1 MTDKNLTISQIA
13 ALLRKKK
20 LSPVELARELLHRIE
35 RLQPKLNAFITVTA
49 DLALRQA
56 REAEREI
63 VRGEYRGP
71 LHGIPVNLKD
81 LFYTRG
87 IRTTAGSKILR
98 NFVPAQDAAVVER
111 LSAAGAI
118 LLGKTNLHEFAYGAT
133 SINPHFGSV
142 RNPWDLTRVSGGS
155 SAAGSAAVAAVSPR
169 SREDRANFCRRK
181 RLWSLNASTS
191 SGYSVAIAKKS
202 W

>member
-13 ALLRKKK
+13 ALLRKKR

-87 IRTTAGSKILR
+87 IGLRAASKIWRTLL
-98 NFVPAQDAAVVER
+98 PAQDAALGR
-111 LSAAGAI
+111 RFWAPGAI
-118 LLGKTNLHEFAYGAT
+118 
-133 SINPHFGSV
+133 
-142 RNPWDLTRVSGGS
+142 
-155 SAAGSAAVAAVSPR
+155 
-169 SREDRANFCRRK
+169 
-181 RLWSLNASTS
+181 
-191 SGYSVAIAKKS
+191 
-202 W
+202 

>member
-87 IRTTAGSKILR
+87 IQRWWSGSR
-98 NFVPAQDAAVVER
+98 RRERFCWERPTCTSSPTGPPASTPT
-111 LSAAGAI
+111 SAACAI
-118 LLGKTNLHEFAYGAT
+118 PGT
-133 SINPHFGSV
+133 
-142 RNPWDLTRVSGGS
+142 
-155 SAAGSAAVAAVSPR
+155 
-169 SREDRANFCRRK
+169 
-181 RLWSLNASTS
+181 
-191 SGYSVAIAKKS
+191 
-202 W
+202 

>member
-63 VRGEYRGP
+63 VRGEYRG
-71 LHGIPVNLKD
+71 LHSHSGLR
-81 LFYTRG
+81 LRHRRAQAHTRP
-87 IRTTAGSKILR
+87 RS
-98 NFVPAQDAAVVER
+98 
-111 LSAAGAI
+111 
-118 LLGKTNLHEFAYGAT
+118 
-133 SINPHFGSV
+133 
-142 RNPWDLTRVSGGS
+142 
-155 SAAGSAAVAAVSPR
+155 SPR
-169 SREDRANFCRRK
+169 SRASVLQPRPCRAALPFGGGYRYFDDRDRGKGSPRSRQFRRAW
-181 RLWSLNASTS
+181 RTVFPNSTQ
-191 SGYSVAIAKKS
+191 GLAR
-202 W
+202 